1 MFEAFSKYHG
11 IGNDF
16 VVLDRRSGGAA
27 LPPERVVAICDRHRG
42 IGADGVLTIWT
53 VSGASAR
60 MQIQN
65 ADGSDSEM
73 CGNGLR
79 CVAAFLHD
87 TQSERS
93 EELILAVDNSRFPI
107 LRVRPGRYRVQMGQA
122 STDLAGLPSWAAE
135 RRPHRIGGVDKQW
148 QGVAVGF
155 GNPHVVVFTD
165 DDPMGIARD
174 FGAKVEGSVDFPQRV
189 NASFVRVDPDG
200 VFHTV
205 VHERGVG
212 ITQACGSGACA
223 VANAARWTGRA
234 KAGVAIPVR
243 LPGGVLEITV
253 GDDGNTFMEG
263 DAEFVFRGELS
274 R

>member
-1 MFEAFSKYHG
+1 MSEAFSKYHG

-27 LPPERVVAICDRHRG
+27 LGPEHVVAICDRHRG
-42 IGADGVLTIWT
+42 VGADGVLTVWT
-53 VSGASAR
+53 VNGADAR

-87 TQSERS
+87 TRS
-93 EELILAVDNSRFPI
+93 EGSDNLVLAVDNARFPVR
-107 LRVRPGRYRVQMGQA
+107 RVRPGRYRVQMGQA
-122 STDLAGLPSWAAE
+122 STDLPGLPSWAAE
-135 RRPHRIGGVDKQW
+135 RQAHRIDGLDNQW

-155 GNPHVVVFTD
+155 GNPHVVIFTE
-165 DDPMGIARD
+165 DDPMSMAHD
-174 FGAKVEGSVDFPQRV
+174 FGARVEGSADFPQRV
-189 NASFVRVDPDG
+189 NASFVRVGPDG

-223 VANAARWTGRA
+223 VANAARWTERA
-234 KAGVAIPVR
+234 KPGAPIPIH
-243 LPGGVLEITV
+243 LPGGVLEITI
-253 GDDGNTFMEG
+253 GNDGSTFMEG